1 MASVAFNLFE
11 AARALEAAGVERA
24 QAEAIAGAIH
34 QGQYHD
40 QATKDDLLGFG
51 SQVRSGIAE
60 FRTEVLGGID
70 QFRAEV
76 GGSIGKLEA
85 ETLGRLD
92 RLESEL
98 RGPPDGLHSLNSQ
111 FRADLAAFEKR
122 MTIRLYLVG
131 AGLSAWFIAFEL
143 FA

>member
-40 QATKDDLLGFG
+40 QATKQDLLDLG

-60 FRTEVLGGID
+60 FRTEVLGGMD

-76 GGSIGKLEA
+76 GGSIAKLEA
-85 ETLGRLD
+85 ETLGSLD

-98 RGPPDGLHSLNSQ
+98 RGAPGGLHSFNSQ

-131 AGLSAWFIAFEL
+131 AGLAAWFIAFEL

>member
-1 MASVAFNLFE
+1 MASGAFNLFE

-40 QATKDDLLGFG
+40 QATKADLFALGN
-51 SQVRSGIAE
+51 QVRSGIAE
-60 FRTEVLGGID
+60 FR
-70 QFRAEV
+70 AEKRV
-76 GGSIGKLEA
+76 ASGA
-85 ETLGRLD
+85 
-92 RLESEL
+92 
-98 RGPPDGLHSLNSQ
+98 LHSFNSQ
-111 FRADLAAFEKR
+111 FRADLASFEKR

-131 AGLSAWFIAFEL
+131 AGLTAWFIAFEL

>member
-1 MASVAFNLFE
+1 MASGAFNLFE

-40 QATKDDLLGFG
+40 QATKQDLLDFAG
-51 SQVRSGIAE
+51 QVRSGIAE
-60 FRTEVLGGID
+60 FRGEMRAVPGG
-70 QFRAEV
+70 
-76 GGSIGKLEA
+76 L
-85 ETLGRLD
+85 
-92 RLESEL
+92 
-98 RGPPDGLHSLNSQ
+98 
-111 FRADLAAFEKR
+111 RADLAAFEKR
-122 MTIRLYLVG
+122 LTIRLYLVG